1 MFFFISTIVLDEMD
15 HLSSSISLQPLI
27 HLAVRLPQRIRL
39 LGIANTH
46 TLSSTSSLLP
56 FALESSSEHVK
67 TIHFAPY
74 KSTELLAILQKRLE
88 SVPQDELKRLLPQPA
103 LILLTKKVAGV
114 TGDVRVLFEVLRG
127 AIDLAVSAAKKGDSS
142 IAANVTVTP
151 AHILSALKAHT
162 PATPSISTGKNVG
175 TSSETV
181 TKVRGLSL
189 QARLVLLVLIIAC
202 KRLGQGLSLSGN
214 NPPTLQSPTK
224 RPPLK
229 RTQSTTKVI
238 AFTGKPLGTAAIP
251 QAIEGVQLHSFYCS
265 VLNSS
270 DTFTPLPRS
279 DFTDV
284 LGLLE
289 TNGLV
294 SLSSAVGGARTLK
307 RTTSFSSRNKMG
319 GTSQSVRLQTG
330 IRMGEVGRA
339 LGIIIDDAI
348 PKSSQPASVD
358 GDSDVREEAV
368 RSIWTRESSRIKK
381 ELKARSIAM
390 DEAEKDF
397 DIGFDDAEEDY

>member
-1 MFFFISTIVLDEMD
+1 MVSFWSYLKHLKFETDLGFFSISTIVLDEMD

-142 IAANVTVTP
+142 VAANVTVTP

-181 TKVRGLSL
+181 TKV
-189 QARLVLLVLIIAC
+189 
-202 KRLGQGLSLSGN
+202 
-214 NPPTLQSPTK
+214 
-224 RPPLK
+224 
-229 RTQSTTKVI
+229 
-238 AFTGKPLGTAAIP
+238 
-251 QAIEGVQLHSFYCS
+251 
-265 VLNSS
+265 
-270 DTFTPLPRS
+270 
-279 DFTDV
+279 
-284 LGLLE
+284 
-289 TNGLV
+289 
-294 SLSSAVGGARTLK
+294 
-307 RTTSFSSRNKMG
+307 
-319 GTSQSVRLQTG
+319 
-330 IRMGEVGRA
+330 
-339 LGIIIDDAI
+339 
-348 PKSSQPASVD
+348 
-358 GDSDVREEAV
+358 
-368 RSIWTRESSRIKK
+368 
-381 ELKARSIAM
+381 
-390 DEAEKDF
+390 
-397 DIGFDDAEEDY
+397 